1 MNNLKTKVDN
11 LDVDKWKI
19 MPVDLSKLSDVVDKN
34 VDKNTKFNTL
44 YTQVNNLEKK
54 IQDATYFI
62 HINQYNTGKRKLEKR
77 IRNADNKTPEPYG
90 LVTATVLNT

>member
-1 MNNLKTKVDN
+1 
-11 LDVDKWKI
+11 

-62 HINQYNTGKRKLEKR
+62 HNTGKRKLEKR